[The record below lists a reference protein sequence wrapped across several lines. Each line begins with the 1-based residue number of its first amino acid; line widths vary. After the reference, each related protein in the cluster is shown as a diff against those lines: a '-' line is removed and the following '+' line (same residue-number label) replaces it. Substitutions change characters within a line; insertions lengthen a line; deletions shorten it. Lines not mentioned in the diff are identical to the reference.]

1 MVEKEATTGMP
12 GKGTGG
18 SGANERSVN
27 DLTEEEFDR
36 KALEYQ
42 TLLEQAAVA
51 AVEMASEVV
60 PPLSELVACSEVAGA
75 LDDERA
81 PAAYL
86 ILPEDEDGNYQVLE
100 FTWEWLE
107 GRPIDEIANDLLDRV
122 VEVCEEEDGERE

>member
-1 MVEKEATTGMP
+1 MP
-12 GKGTGG
+12 GKGTGSDEG
-18 SGANERSVN
+18 PNERSVN
-27 DLTEEEFDR
+27 DLTEAEFER

-51 AVEMASEVV
+51 AVEMSREVV

-75 LDDERA
+75 LGDDRMA
-81 PAAYL
+81 AAYL
-86 ILPEDEDGNYQVLE
+86 VLPEDEDGNYQVLE

-122 VEVCEEEDGERE
+122 VEVCEEEDDGEDE